1 MRSLRAAVG
10 ASAAALLLLAGCGG
24 DPDPG
29 DPSSTWTPTGTPESP
44 TSAAT
49 QAPVEPKLPQ
59 AATKATEDGAR
70 AFIGYYWDVVNYAQ
84 ATGNLRTLRSLSA
97 ATCDTCVG
105 FISDVR
111 QLYESGGRIVGGS
124 NNVRV
129 TRASKLST
137 PSGSGSGFRVEHV
150 VSHAAQ
156 TIVNKDGSKDERKS
170 GSNAFTA
177 YLLWADGTH
186 WRLDVMEL
194 R

>member
-49 QAPVEPKLPQ
+49 QAPVEPELPQ

-70 AFIGYYWDVVNYAQ
+70 AFIGYYWELINYAQ
-84 ATGNLRTLRSLSA
+84 VTGDVKALKRVSASTCRGCNRVINGISNLYEAGGYATGGEYSLKIDQIKEVMVANRSAFGMRA
-97 ATCDTCVG
+97 A
-105 FISDVR
+105 VR
-111 QLYESGGRIVGGS
+111 VRNREQTVVQVGGD
-124 NNVRV
+124 
-129 TRASKLST
+129 ST
-137 PSGSGSGFRVEHV
+137 TSVPATNRY
-150 VSHAAQ
+150 
-156 TIVNKDGSKDERKS
+156 TTYLIWVND
-170 GSNAFTA
+170 A
-177 YLLWADGTH
+177 
-186 WRLDVMEL
+186 WRTDILEP